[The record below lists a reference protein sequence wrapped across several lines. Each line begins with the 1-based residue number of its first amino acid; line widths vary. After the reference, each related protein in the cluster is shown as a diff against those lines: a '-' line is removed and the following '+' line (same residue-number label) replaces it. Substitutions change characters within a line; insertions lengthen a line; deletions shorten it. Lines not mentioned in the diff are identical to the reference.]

1 VTYKDN
7 LAINKKKSDVNPEA
21 MMANP
26 DKGDLSYTAA
36 NSMRFAIS
44 KALAEEPYSISMYL

>member
-26 DKGDLSYTAA
+26 DKGDLSCTAA